1 MQLIERDATLSR
13 LQTLLRGAAA
23 AGHVALVGAE
33 AGAGKTSVLRA
44 LAAAHAAAG
53 GTVWWG
59 ACDALDTPHP
69 LAPLLDVAREAAPR
83 FAAQL
88 GGPRPALFDAVLDE
102 LRQAAGPLLWV
113 VEDAHWADDATL
125 DLLRFVGRRIE
136 RTRALLAVSYRD
148 DEVGSTHPLRRVLGE
163 LPPAARS
170 GVAVPRLSLAAV
182 QALAAR
188 AGRRADGLFE
198 ATQGNAFFVTEL
210 LREGNGPTS
219 QAGALLPTL
228 PHSVRDLVLAR
239 FARLPAGAQALLQ
252 LAALVP
258 GRIER
263 ALMDTLLAPPLADLE
278 AALASGLLLAEAPHL
293 RYRHELARVAVE
305 TSLSAPAAQA
315 LHTRLLAALA
325 AREGSAPAR
334 LVHHALRAGDAEAVA
349 RFGPLAAE
357 EAQRRG
363 AHREQ
368 FAHWQAVLQHGAP
381 TDAAGQEARLQA
393 WALAAA
399 QVGASAQN
407 LQALQQ
413 LAALAAARGDTGAA
427 AVARA
432 RQSGPLVALLRHEE
446 ARAAARDAMAML
458 QGRALSPAHAAVWA
472 IHGWQ
477 LMLDRDCPD
486 SIRWGRLALALAE
499 ALGDRVTAE
508 RAQTAT
514 GAALLFLD
522 FDAGARL
529 LQDLVER
536 RRHAGEPYA
545 EALGLQMLGSG
556 AGELMR
562 LDLAEQALRRAIA
575 LCEPN
580 DWNVTYA
587 RAWLALCCVQRAQW
601 DEAAAQAH
609 AAIADGGSSEMAQ
622 LMAWLA
628 LARLRLRRGDPG
640 VAEALAQAQ
649 ALAGHSGTLQRLAPT
664 ACVVA
669 EAAWARGDA
678 AGVVAAVAPVL
689 PLAQAKGHPWF
700 VGEMLW
706 WLQRAGQPPGPLPVG
721 IAEPYALQLAGRS
734 ADAAAAWAALGCPY
748 EQARALAEGDATAQ
762 RAALAAFERIG
773 AAPAAEALRR
783 RLRDAGERGL
793 ARGARPSTRGHPAG
807 LTRAEQQVLALM
819 AEGLRNAD
827 IAARLHRSVRT
838 VDHHVAAVLAKLAV
852 DSRLAAVQHAQ
863 RQGWLPAD
871 GSGTAAGAAI

>member
-1 MQLIERDATLSR
+1 MELIEREATLAQ
-13 LQTLLRGAAA
+13 LQAQLRAAA
-23 AGHVALVGAE
+23 AGGQVALVGAE

-44 LAAAHAAAG
+44 LAASHAAAG
-53 GTVWWG
+53 GIVWWG

-69 LAPLLDVAREAAPR
+69 LAPLLDIAREAAPR
-83 FAAQL
+83 LAAHL
-88 GGPRPALFDAVLDE
+88 AGPRPALFDAVLE
-102 LRQAAGPLLWV
+102 ALRHAAGPLLMV

-125 DLLRFVGRRIE
+125 DLLKFVGRRIE
-136 RTRALLAVSYRD
+136 RTRALLAISFRD
-148 DEVGSTHPLRRVLGE
+148 DEVGSAHPLRRVLGE

-170 GVAVPRLSLAAV
+170 TVPVPRLSEAAV
-182 QALAAR
+182 RALAAR
-188 AGRRADGLFE
+188 NGRGADGVFE

-210 LREGNGPTS
+210 LRDGSAPPS
-219 QAGALLPTL
+219 V

-239 FARLPAGAQALLQ
+239 CARLGTGAQALLQ
-252 LAALVP
+252 LVALVP
-258 GRIER
+258 GRAER
-263 ALMDTLLAPPLADLE
+263 WLVDALLAPPLPDVE
-278 AALASGLLLAEAPHL
+278 AALASGLLLADARHYG
-293 RYRHELARVAVE
+293 YRHELGRVAVE
-305 TSLSAPAAQA
+305 ASLSAPAAQA
-315 LHTRLLAALA
+315 LHARLLAALA
-325 AREGSAPAR
+325 AHDGTAPAR
-334 LVHHALRAGDAEAVA
+334 LVHHAVRAGDGAAVA
-349 RFGPLAAE
+349 RYGPLAAA
-357 EAQRRG
+357 EAERRG

-368 FAHWQAVLQHGAP
+368 FAQWHAVLQHGTPAEAE
-381 TDAAGQEARLQA
+381 DQAAWLRAF
-393 WALAAA
+393 ALAAN
-399 QVGASAQN
+399 QVGEGVLG
-407 LQALQQ
+407 LQAQQQ
-413 LAALAAARGDTGAA
+413 LAALALARGDAGAA

-432 RQSGPLVALLRHEE
+432 LQSGPLVGLLRHAE
-446 ARAAARDAMAML
+446 ARAATSEAMAML
-458 QGRALSPAHAAVWA
+458 RGRALSRDHALVWA
-472 IHGWQ
+472 IHSWQ
-477 LMLDRDCPD
+477 LMLDRDCAD
-486 SIRWGRLALALAE
+486 SVRRGRLALALAE

-522 FDAGARL
+522 FDAGAHL

-536 RRHAGEPYA
+536 RRRAGKPYA

-562 LDLAEQALRRAIA
+562 LDVAESALRSAIA

-580 DWNVTYA
+580 DWDDSYG
-587 RAWLALCCVQRAQW
+587 RAWLALCSVLRARWQ
-601 DEAAAQAH
+601 EAAALAH
-609 AAIADGGSSEMAQ
+609 AAIGGGGTMEMSR

-669 EAAWARGDA
+669 EAAWARGAA

-689 PLAQAKGHPWF
+689 PLAQGKGHPWF

-706 WLQRAGQPPGPLPVG
+706 WLQRAGQPPGPLPAG
-721 IAEPYALQLAGRS
+721 IAEPYALQLAGRW
-734 ADAAAAWAALGCPY
+734 AEAAAAWAALGCPY

-762 RAALAAFERIG
+762 RAALAVFERIG

-783 RLRDAGERGL
+783 RLREAGERGL

-871 GSGTAAGAAI
+871 GRGTAAGAAI